1 MGPTSSVG
9 QRHYLS
15 RKGRTNRRFYEDT
28 EAQKRKLRSDPD
40 FYLKYRKAVETEM
53 VSGFE
58 IFHRNTPESKAAFD
72 FASNDM
78 MTKLQDRKDLADTLI
93 PKTFPVGCKRP
104 TYVLQQTLHI

>member
-1 MGPTSSVG
+1 MRFRGTIG
-9 QRHYLS
+9 A
-15 RKGRTNRRFYEDT
+15 NRQSHADT
-28 EAQKRKLRSDPD
+28 EVQKEKLRTDPD
-40 FYLKYRKAVETEM
+40 FYLRYRKAVETEM

-78 MTKLQDRKDLADTLI
+78 IKKLQGREDLAHTLI

-104 TYVLQQTLHI
+104 TYVLTYW